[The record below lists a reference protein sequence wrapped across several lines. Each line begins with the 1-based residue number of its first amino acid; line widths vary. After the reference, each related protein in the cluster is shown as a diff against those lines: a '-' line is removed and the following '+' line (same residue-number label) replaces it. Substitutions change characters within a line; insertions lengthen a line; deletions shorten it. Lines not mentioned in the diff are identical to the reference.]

1 MPDTLYRILVDYV
14 DPAIRTYRGP
24 AEGFTEAAN
33 RAEDFR
39 IEART
44 NDPDRHVIR
53 GIYLERLPHHVIVW
67 NASLV

>member
-1 MPDTLYRILVDYV
+1 MSDKLYRVLIDYV
-14 DPAIRTYRGP
+14 EPDRSYQGP

-44 NDPDRHVIR
+44 NGPNHAAIR
-53 GIYLERLPHHVIVW
+53 GIYIERVSDHVIVW